1 MVMSNSCSPYFS
13 PMIHFCQKEMI
24 CVYDLELL
32 LCYPQYQKK
41 YFVKLTDL
49 FNGYY
54 STIIQFN
61 KPVTLIGNTLETF
74 NHCGTIFPLVVF
86 EYFVYIEDD
95 FLLTFPR
102 LLLGWLINLH
112 LLLLLS
118 CICSL
123 LF

>member
-1 MVMSNSCSPYFS
+1 MSNSCSPYFS
-13 PMIHFCQKEMI
+13 PMVHFCQKEMI
-24 CVYDLELL
+24 CICDLQLL
-32 LCYPQYQKK
+32 LCYPQYQKR
-41 YFVKLTDL
+41 YFLKLIDL

-54 STIIQFN
+54 SSIIQFN
-61 KPVTLIGNTLETF
+61 KPAVTLIRNTLETF
-74 NHCGTIFPLVVF
+74 NHCGAIFPLVVF

-118 CICSL
+118 CICNL